1 VSLSAQFQSDQL
13 KRRSGAFSGRE
24 LDVNKPT
31 DQHFLLEPYLL
42 KKCKNR
48 VFTQIN
54 EVQEGKG
61 SR

>member
-1 VSLSAQFQSDQL
+1 MSLSAQFQSDQL

-24 LDVNKPT
+24 LDVNKPS
-31 DQHFLLEPYLL
+31 DRPFLLEPYPL
-42 KKCKNR
+42 KKGRNR
-48 VFTQIN
+48 VFTLIN